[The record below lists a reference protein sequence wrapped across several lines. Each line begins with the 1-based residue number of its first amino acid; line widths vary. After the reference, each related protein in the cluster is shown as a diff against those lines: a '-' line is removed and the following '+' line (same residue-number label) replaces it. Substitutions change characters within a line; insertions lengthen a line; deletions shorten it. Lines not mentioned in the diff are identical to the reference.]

1 MINLSLD
8 EVRLIAQSRNIS
20 DYENKSKEDLIKALS
35 TPKPKPKII
44 ISKKQSE
51 EITKDFNELRQKFS
65 KKEIDR
71 YRKAFYDIKN
81 YKHLSIS
88 EIKKASKN
96 LTKLK
101 KSLRFKK
108 FHGNIDSVDYE
119 DLDNYDDMMIIMI
132 LPMMM
137 NTEKFGVL
145 EYYLKSLIEI
155 ITNQLNLFLKVLNY
169 YIIIFKKQKLEELN
183 HT

>member
-8 EVRLIAQSRNIS
+8 ELRLIAQSRNIS
-20 DYENKSKEDLIKALS
+20 DYKNKSKDDLIKALS

-44 ISKKQSE
+44 INKKQLE
-51 EITKDFNELRQKFS
+51 EITKDFNEVRQKFS

-108 FHGNIDSVDYE
+108 LHGNIGSVDYE
-119 DLDNYDDMMIIMI
+119 DLDNYDDMMIIVI

-145 EYYLKSLIEI
+145 EHYLKSLIEI
-155 ITNQLNLFLKVLNY
+155 ITNQLNLFL
-169 YIIIFKKQKLEELN
+169 
-183 HT
+183 